1 MAFFE
6 YKAVTADGKIIE
18 GTLEAADERTAVA
31 RLGEQGQFPIKLVS
45 PDSSALL
52 GREITLPWQRKGVP
66 QKDLMVFTQ
75 ELSTLIK
82 AGLPMDRSLVILSDL
97 TENPYLREIV
107 QDLLKDIKGGK
118 SLSEAMSVYPHV
130 FPKIFVNMIKAGEA
144 GGALDEILERLVEYL
159 ENSEELRDYIVSS
172 LIYPCIL
179 GLVGAASIIVM
190 LTLVIPKFAVIF
202 ENAGAPVPLPMKVML
217 AVSGILAG
225 YWWLILLSG
234 IGGWFGWRRYLGS
247 EAGRLRWDR
256 ALLKLPVL
264 GSVVQRMEVSRF
276 SRTLG
281 TLLKSAVPLIQSINI
296 VKDVV
301 GNQAIA
307 TAMEPI
313 KSGVKKG
320 DGLTRPIREAKI
332 FPDFALHL
340 LAVGE
345 ETGRLDV
352 MLLQV
357 ADTYDRELRT
367 AVKRLVA
374 MFEPLIILA
383 MGLVIGTMVV
393 SMLYSIFSINDVPL

>member
-18 GTLEAADERTAVA
+18 GTLEAADERTAAA

-52 GREITLPWQRKGVP
+52 GRQIALPWQRKKVN
-66 QKDLMVFTQ
+66 QKDLLVFTQ
-75 ELSTLIK
+75 ELSTLIR
-82 AGLPMDRSLVILSDL
+82 AGLPLGRSLSILSEL
-97 TENPYLREIV
+97 TENVFLREIV
-107 QDLLKDIKGGK
+107 QDLLKEIKGGK
-118 SLSEAMSVYPHV
+118 SLSEGLSGYPHV
-130 FPKIFVNMIKAGEA
+130 FPKIFINMIKAGEA

-159 ENSEELRDYIVSS
+159 ENSEELRDYVVSS

-179 GLVGAASIIVM
+179 GLVGAASVIVM
-190 LTLVIPKFAVIF
+190 LTFVIPKFATIF
-202 ENAGAPVPLPMKVML
+202 ENAGAPVPLPMQVML
-217 AVSGILAG
+217 GISGVLVG

-234 IGGWFGWRRYLGS
+234 IGAWYGVHRYLAS
-247 EAGRLRWDR
+247 EAGRLTWDR
-256 ALLKLPVL
+256 TLLRLPVF
-264 GSVVQRMEVSRF
+264 GSVVLRMEVSRF

-281 TLLKSAVPLIQSINI
+281 TLLKSAVPLIQSISI
-296 VKDVV
+296 VKEVV

-307 TAMEPI
+307 SSMEAI

-320 DGLTRPIREAKI
+320 DGLARPIREAAI

-345 ETGRLDV
+345 ETGRLDT
-352 MLLQV
+352 MLLQI

-383 MGLVIGTMVV
+383 MGLLIGTMVV

>member
-6 YKAVTADGKIIE
+6 YKAVTAGGKVIE
-18 GTLEAADERTAVA
+18 GTLEAADERSAAA

-52 GREITLPWQRKGVP
+52 GREITLPWQRKKVP
-66 QKDLMVFTQ
+66 QKDLLVFTQ

-82 AGLPMDRSLVILSDL
+82 AGLPLDRSLAILSDL
-97 TENPYLREIV
+97 TENTYLKEIV
-107 QDLLKDIKGGK
+107 QDLLREIKGGK
-118 SLSEAMSVYPHV
+118 SLSEALSAYPHV

-144 GGALDEILERLVEYL
+144 GGALDEILERLLEYL

-179 GLVGAASIIVM
+179 ALVGASSIIVM
-190 LTLVIPKFAVIF
+190 ITFVIPKFAVIF
-202 ENAGAPVPLPMKVML
+202 ENAGAPIPLPMKLML
-217 AVSGILAG
+217 GASGIIAG
-225 YWWLILLSG
+225 YWWLILMGG
-234 IGGWFGWRRYLGS
+234 IGGWFGWRRYLAS
-247 EAGRLRWDR
+247 EAGRLSWDR
-256 ALLKLPVL
+256 TLLKLPLL
-264 GSVVQRMEVSRF
+264 GSVVRRMEVSRF

-307 TAMEPI
+307 AAMEPI

-320 DGLTRPIREAKI
+320 DGLTRPIREAGI

>member
-1 MAFFE
+1 
-6 YKAVTADGKIIE
+6 
-18 GTLEAADERTAVA
+18 
-31 RLGEQGQFPIKLVS
+31 
-45 PDSSALL
+45 
-52 GREITLPWQRKGVP
+52 
-66 QKDLMVFTQ
+66 MVFTQ

-82 AGLPMDRSLVILSDL
+82 AGLPLDRSLAILSDL

-107 QDLLKDIKGGK
+107 QDLLKEIKGGK

-190 LTLVIPKFAVIF
+190 ITFVIPKFAVIF

-256 ALLKLPVL
+256 TLLKLPVL

-320 DGLTRPIREAKI
+320 DGLTRPIREAEI

>member
-1 MAFFE
+1 M
-6 YKAVTADGKIIE
+6 
-18 GTLEAADERTAVA
+18 
-31 RLGEQGQFPIKLVS
+31 
-45 PDSSALL
+45 
-52 GREITLPWQRKGVP
+52 
-66 QKDLMVFTQ
+66 
-75 ELSTLIK
+75 
-82 AGLPMDRSLVILSDL
+82 
-97 TENPYLREIV
+97 
-107 QDLLKDIKGGK
+107 
-118 SLSEAMSVYPHV
+118 
-130 FPKIFVNMIKAGEA
+130 
-144 GGALDEILERLVEYL
+144 
-159 ENSEELRDYIVSS
+159 
-172 LIYPCIL
+172 
-179 GLVGAASIIVM
+179 
-190 LTLVIPKFAVIF
+190 
-202 ENAGAPVPLPMKVML
+202 
-217 AVSGILAG
+217 
-225 YWWLILLSG
+225 
-234 IGGWFGWRRYLGS
+234 
-247 EAGRLRWDR
+247 
-256 ALLKLPVL
+256 
-264 GSVVQRMEVSRF
+264 SRF

-307 TAMEPI
+307 AAMEPI

-320 DGLTRPIREAKI
+320 DGLTRPIREAGI

>member
-52 GREITLPWQRKGVP
+52 GREITLPWQRKRVP

-82 AGLPMDRSLVILSDL
+82 AGLPLDRSLAILSDL

-107 QDLLKDIKGGK
+107 QDLLKEIKGGK

-190 LTLVIPKFAVIF
+190 ITFVIPKFAVIF

-256 ALLKLPVL
+256 TLLKLPVL

-320 DGLTRPIREAKI
+320 DGLTRPIREAEI

>member
-6 YKAVTADGKIIE
+6 YKAVTAAGKIIE
-18 GTLEAADERTAVA
+18 GTLEAGDERSAAA

-52 GREITLPWQRKGVP
+52 GREITLPWQRKKVP
-66 QKDLMVFTQ
+66 QKDLLVFTQ

-82 AGLPMDRSLVILSDL
+82 AGLPLDRSLAILSDL
-97 TENPYLREIV
+97 TENTYLKEIV
-107 QDLLKDIKGGK
+107 QDLLREIKGGK
-118 SLSEAMSVYPHV
+118 SLSEALSAYPHV

-144 GGALDEILERLVEYL
+144 GGALDEILERLLEYL

-179 GLVGAASIIVM
+179 ALVGASSIIVM
-190 LTLVIPKFAVIF
+190 ITFVIPKFAVIF
-202 ENAGAPVPLPMKVML
+202 ENAGAPIPLPMKLML
-217 AVSGILAG
+217 GASGIIAG
-225 YWWLILLSG
+225 YWWLILMGG
-234 IGGWFGWRRYLGS
+234 IGGWFGWRRYLAS
-247 EAGRLRWDR
+247 EAGRLSWDR
-256 ALLKLPVL
+256 TLLKLPLL
-264 GSVVQRMEVSRF
+264 GSVVRRMEVSRF

-307 TAMEPI
+307 AAMEPI

-320 DGLTRPIREAKI
+320 DGLTRPIREAGI

>member
-6 YKAVTADGKIIE
+6 YKAVTAAGKIIE
-18 GTLEAADERTAVA
+18 GTLEAADERSAAA

-52 GREITLPWQRKGVP
+52 GREITLPWQRKKVP
-66 QKDLMVFTQ
+66 QKDLLVFTQ

-82 AGLPMDRSLVILSDL
+82 AGLPLDRSLAILSDL
-97 TENPYLREIV
+97 TENTYLKEIV
-107 QDLLKDIKGGK
+107 QDLLREIKGGK
-118 SLSEAMSVYPHV
+118 SLSEALSAYPHV

-144 GGALDEILERLVEYL
+144 GGALDEILERLLEYL

-179 GLVGAASIIVM
+179 ALVGASSIIVM
-190 LTLVIPKFAVIF
+190 ITFVIPKFAVIF
-202 ENAGAPVPLPMKVML
+202 ENAGAPIPLPMKLML
-217 AVSGILAG
+217 GASGIISG
-225 YWWLILLSG
+225 YWWLILMGG
-234 IGGWFGWRRYLGS
+234 IGGWFGWRRYLAS
-247 EAGRLRWDR
+247 EAGRLSWDR
-256 ALLKLPVL
+256 TLLKLPLL

-307 TAMEPI
+307 AAMEPI

-320 DGLTRPIREAKI
+320 DGLTRPIREAGI

>member
-82 AGLPMDRSLVILSDL
+82 AGLPLDRSLVILSDL

-190 LTLVIPKFAVIF
+190 LTFVIPKFAVIF

-281 TLLKSAVPLIQSINI
+281 TLLKSAVPLIQAINI

>member
-18 GTLEAADERTAVA
+18 GTLEAADERMAAT
-31 RLGEQGQFPIKLVS
+31 RLGEQGQFPISLVS
-45 PDSSALL
+45 PDSSSLL
-52 GREITLPWQRKGVP
+52 GREITLPWQRKKVP
-66 QKDLMVFTQ
+66 QKDLLVFTQ
-75 ELSTLIK
+75 ELSTLIR
-82 AGLPMDRSLVILSDL
+82 AGLPLDRSLGILSEL
-97 TENPYLREIV
+97 TENVYLREIV
-107 QDLLKDIKGGK
+107 QDLLKEIKGGK

-159 ENSEELRDYIVSS
+159 ENSEELRDYVVSS

-179 GLVGAASIIVM
+179 ALVGAASIIVM
-190 LTLVIPKFAVIF
+190 ITFVIPKFAVIF
-202 ENAGAPVPLPMKVML
+202 ENAGAPIPLPMKMML
-217 AVSGILAG
+217 GASNILAS
-225 YWWLILLSG
+225 YWWLILLGG
-234 IGGWFGWRRYLGS
+234 IAGWFAWRRYLAS
-247 EAGRLRWDR
+247 DLGRLRWDR
-256 ALLKLPVL
+256 SLLKVPVL
-264 GSVVQRMEVSRF
+264 GSVVQKLEVSRF

-296 VKDVV
+296 VREVV

-307 TAMEPI
+307 TAMDPI

-320 DGLTRPIREAKI
+320 DGLARPIREAGI

-367 AVKRLVA
+367 ALKRMVA
-374 MFEPLIILA
+374 MFEPIIILV

-393 SMLYSIFSINDVPL
+393 SMLYSIFSINDVPI

>member
-6 YKAVTADGKIIE
+6 YKAVTASGKVIE
-18 GTLEAADERTAVA
+18 GTLEAADERSAAA

-52 GREITLPWQRKGVP
+52 GREITLPWQRKKVP
-66 QKDLMVFTQ
+66 QKDLLVFTQ

-82 AGLPMDRSLVILSDL
+82 AGLPLDRSLAILSDL
-97 TENPYLREIV
+97 TENTYLKEIV
-107 QDLLKDIKGGK
+107 QDLLREIKGGK
-118 SLSEAMSVYPHV
+118 SLSEALSAYPHV

-144 GGALDEILERLVEYL
+144 GGALDEILERLLEYL

-179 GLVGAASIIVM
+179 ALVGASSIIVM
-190 LTLVIPKFAVIF
+190 ITFVIPKFAVIF
-202 ENAGAPVPLPMKVML
+202 ENAGAPIPLPMKLML
-217 AVSGILAG
+217 GASGIIAG
-225 YWWLILLSG
+225 YWWLILMGG
-234 IGGWFGWRRYLGS
+234 IGGWFGWRRYLAS
-247 EAGRLRWDR
+247 EAGRLSWDR
-256 ALLKLPVL
+256 TLLKLPLL

-307 TAMEPI
+307 AAMEPI

-320 DGLTRPIREAKI
+320 DGLTRPIREAGI

>member
-6 YKAVTADGKIIE
+6 YKAVTAAGKIIE
-18 GTLEAADERTAVA
+18 GTLEAADERSAAA

-52 GREITLPWQRKGVP
+52 GREITLPWQRKKVP
-66 QKDLMVFTQ
+66 QKDLLVFTQ

-82 AGLPMDRSLVILSDL
+82 AGLPLDRSLAILSDL
-97 TENPYLREIV
+97 TENTYLKEIV
-107 QDLLKDIKGGK
+107 QDLLREIKGGK
-118 SLSEAMSVYPHV
+118 SLSEALSAYPHV

-144 GGALDEILERLVEYL
+144 GGALDEILERLLEYL

-179 GLVGAASIIVM
+179 ALVGASSIIVM
-190 LTLVIPKFAVIF
+190 ITFVIPKFAVIF
-202 ENAGAPVPLPMKVML
+202 ENAGAPIPLPMKLML
-217 AVSGILAG
+217 GASGIISG
-225 YWWLILLSG
+225 YWWLILMGG
-234 IGGWFGWRRYLGS
+234 IGGWFGWRRYLAS
-247 EAGRLRWDR
+247 EAGRLSWDR
-256 ALLKLPVL
+256 TLLKLPLL

-307 TAMEPI
+307 AAMEPI

-320 DGLTRPIREAKI
+320 DGLTRPIREAGI

-393 SMLYSIFSINDVPL
+393 SMLHSIFSINDVPL